1 MGEMAIPKYYEFQK
15 PILKLLSD
23 AKEHSNKEIRSEMIK
38 QFHLSGGDIAL
49 TLTSGQPILFN
60 RIGWAKT
67 YLKKAELI
75 KSTARGVFMITDEG
89 QKALQTAPAI
99 ITSKF
104 LKQYKPFNDF
114 INCTTQNGIKQTSI
128 DDFNGDSPMDSM
140 DQAYFEIEN
149 TLEDDL
155 LKEIMKLSP
164 TAFEK
169 LVVDLLMRMGYGGFE
184 NAGHMTAVSNDEGI
198 DGIIYEDKLGFDR
211 IFIQAKQWDINTTI
225 GRPTIQGFVGAIT
238 GKDGKGLFVTTADFS
253 QPAKDYAKRQHIV
266 LINGKA
272 LVKLMVCNGQAFL

>member
-1 MGEMAIPKYYEFQK
+1 MKEM
-15 PILKLLSD
+15 
-23 AKEHSNKEIRSEMIK
+23 
-38 QFHLSGGDIAL
+38 
-49 TLTSGQPILFN
+49 
-60 RIGWAKT
+60 
-67 YLKKAELI
+67 
-75 KSTARGVFMITDEG
+75 
-89 QKALQTAPAI
+89 
-99 ITSKF
+99 
-104 LKQYKPFNDF
+104 
-114 INCTTQNGIKQTSI
+114 
-128 DDFNGDSPMDSM
+128 
-140 DQAYFEIEN
+140 
-149 TLEDDL
+149 
-155 LKEIMKLSP
+155 MKLSP

-169 LVVDLLMRMGYGGFE
+169 LVVDFAMRMGYGGVE

-272 LVKLMVCNGQAFL
+272 LVKLMVEHNFCVSIKHTYEIKSIDEDVLSSYQNE

>member
-140 DQAYFEIEN
+140 DQA
-149 TLEDDL
+149 
-155 LKEIMKLSP
+155 
-164 TAFEK
+164 
-169 LVVDLLMRMGYGGFE
+169 
-184 NAGHMTAVSNDEGI
+184 
-198 DGIIYEDKLGFDR
+198 
-211 IFIQAKQWDINTTI
+211 
-225 GRPTIQGFVGAIT
+225 
-238 GKDGKGLFVTTADFS
+238 
-253 QPAKDYAKRQHIV
+253 
-266 LINGKA
+266 
-272 LVKLMVCNGQAFL
+272 